1 MSTEPRADEF
11 LGYERPDGSIGIRNH
26 VAVIATA
33 PYANDTVDRT
43 ADIVEGAI
51 PITHPL
57 GRCQTKPDVFQ
68 TYRTLKGYATHPNVY
83 GTVVIAH
90 AGEIVDG
97 DELAEDV
104 AATGRPSASINVHE
118 EGGVMNALDAAVDA
132 AQSMVREASAMRRRP
147 YDLSH
152 LTFGINCATSD
163 TTSGLCQHHAT
174 AGAVWRLVDD
184 HGGRGVFAE
193 TPEFFGGEEALAE
206 RAVNEEVR
214 QEILDRVEAWDERLQ
229 ETGYDVRG
237 AQPTPDNMDGGLTT
251 IEEKSLGALV
261 KSGEGPIQD
270 IVDYGAAIPD
280 DPGMYIMDTPGHGAE
295 SVTGIGAGGAHFM
308 VISTGQG
315 HTLSNAIMPTIKVT
329 GNPGSAD
336 RVPEETDVDVSEAL
350 VGDESF
356 GWATDQ
362 LWDEIVD
369 VVNGKVTTSEALGES
384 QFAIHRIGP
393 ST

>member
-1 MSTEPRADEF
+1 MSGF
-11 LGYERPDGSIGIRNH
+11 LGYEREDGSVGIRNH
-26 VAVIATA
+26 VAIISTA
-33 PYANDTVDRT
+33 PYANDTVKRA
-43 ADIVEGAI
+43 ADIVENTV

-68 TYRTLKGYATHPNVY
+68 TYRTLLGYGTHPNVY
-83 GTVVIAH
+83 GTVVVAH

-97 DELAEDV
+97 DELAADV
-104 AATGRPSASINVHE
+104 AETGRQSASVNVHRQK
-118 EGGVMNALDAAVDA
+118 GVMNALKATVDV
-132 AQSMVREASAMRRRP
+132 AQEMVQDASAQERTQVP
-147 YDLSH
+147 YSK

-163 TTSGLCQHHAT
+163 TTSGLCQHKAT
-174 AGAVWRLVDD
+174 ARAVWRLIDD

-193 TPEFFGGEEALAE
+193 TPEFFGGEQELAE
-206 RAVNEEVR
+206 RAVSEAVK
-214 QEILDRVEAWDERLQ
+214 QEILDRVEHWEQRLQ

-261 KSGEGPIQD
+261 KSGDGPIQD
-270 IVDYGAAIPD
+270 VVDYGAKIPD
-280 DPGMYIMDTPGHGAE
+280 GPGMYIMDTPGHGAE

-315 HTLSNAIMPTIKVT
+315 HTLSNAVMPTIKIT
-329 GNPGSAD
+329 GNPGSRE
-336 RVPEETDVDVSEAL
+336 RVPEETDVDVSDAL
-350 VGDESF
+350 VGEKSF
-356 GWATDQ
+356 EWAGDQ
-362 LWDEIVD
+362 LWEEIEA
-369 VVNGKVTTSEALGES
+369 VVHGQLTMSEALGES